1 MLKSDTQF
9 HKMPNTIGFDRIKY
23 IEHVQSSKRTD
34 ISIVSMTAH
43 METGQT
49 EKWPDEAAQSQ
60 YMQLTHMKIHLVRL

>member
-49 EKWPDEAAQSQ
+49 EKWSQ